1 MVHVK
6 DDVDGDKKFALYRF
20 DHEKEMPDDLAKI
33 TLGKRVATDRP
44 EDLDKTMQFE
54 HVRNYCY
61 S

>member
-1 MVHVK
+1 MT
-6 DDVDGDKKFALYRF
+6 
-20 DHEKEMPDDLAKI
+20 DDLAKI

-44 EDLDKTMQFE
+44 EDLDNTMQFE